1 MFLVFLCRAVL
12 KTFVDFGT
20 MLIGAE
26 GARLLENAIAF
37 SSCVGGFEEEFQC
50 PAGVRGRGD
59 PTGAFS
65 AEEAPRHARGFAER
79 LERKSTSIFNTALR
93 YPNVV

>member
-1 MFLVFLCRAVL
+1 MKGLL
-12 KTFVDFGT
+12 KT

-37 SSCVGGFEEEFQC
+37 SSCVGGLEEEFQS

-59 PTGAFS
+59 PT
-65 AEEAPRHARGFAER
+65 H
-79 LERKSTSIFNTALR
+79 L
-93 YPNVV
+93 